1 MNATGPV
8 NRVGLHRQLS
18 RIHVEGARPRLSEMD
33 KIKEASVYLRMRL
46 GSFKPLILLT
56 LGSGLG
62 DLAAQ
67 IENPIEISYSDIP
80 GFPRPKSQVE
90 GHAEKFVAGMLNGVP
105 VIAMCGRFH
114 LYQEGITPADVV
126 RPVRTLL
133 NMADIRHFIVTNAA
147 GGAIKGNK
155 PGDVM
160 LITDQ
165 IDNTH
170 KVLPTVFEMEPQFA
184 DKSEVYSKELI
195 GLIEDV
201 VLENDLISIYNGVY
215 WGNHGPDY
223 ETPAEVVMAQVS
235 GGMTVG
241 MSTVKETSAVAR
253 YNVKAIKEGRPT
265 VKVAGF
271 SYITNP
277 AAGTVAGV
285 TLDHD
290 DVKAAAGDE
299 TGVENFTNII
309 LLTVKEIHRRHVA

>member
-1 MNATGPV
+1 
-8 NRVGLHRQLS
+8 
-18 RIHVEGARPRLSEMD
+18 
-33 KIKEASVYLRMRL
+33 
-46 GSFKPLILLT
+46 
-56 LGSGLG
+56 
-62 DLAAQ
+62 
-67 IENPIEISYSDIP
+67 
-80 GFPRPKSQVE
+80 
-90 GHAEKFVAGMLNGVP
+90 
-105 VIAMCGRFH
+105 
-114 LYQEGITPADVV
+114 
-126 RPVRTLL
+126 
-133 NMADIRHFIVTNAA
+133 
-147 GGAIKGNK
+147 
-155 PGDVM
+155 M

-201 VLENDLISIYNGVY
+201 VFENDLISIYNGVY